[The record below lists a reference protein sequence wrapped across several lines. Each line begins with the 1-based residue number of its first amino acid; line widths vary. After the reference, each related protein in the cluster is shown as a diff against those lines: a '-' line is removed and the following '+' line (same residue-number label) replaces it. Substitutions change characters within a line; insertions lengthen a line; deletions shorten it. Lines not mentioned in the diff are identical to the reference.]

1 MSVVLLLHGR
11 LAVALMLYLLVLGAW
26 ALVLWRRGAGAS
38 PAYRGALVVAEV
50 VALAQGIFGVALW
63 PPRDWVH
70 VLYGL
75 SIAVTLPF
83 AYTYAR
89 ERTGGAQSLVYG
101 VASLFA
107 FGLALRGIFTG

>member
-1 MSVVLLLHGR
+1 MNAVLLLHGR
-11 LAVALMLYLLVLGAW
+11 LGT
-26 ALVLWRRGAGAS
+26 ALVLYLFVLAVWALLNWRRGLGAS
-38 PAYRGALVVAEV
+38 PGYRGALVIGEIVAV
-50 VALAQGIFGVALW
+50 AQGVLGALLW

-75 SIAVTLPF
+75 SIVLVLPF

-107 FGLALRGIFTG
+107 VGLALRGIFTG